1 MSDTT
6 QVRRLS
12 RWWYALALAIGF
24 VGCGATAGLGFYRLD
39 QKLDSMHRGVMP
51 GKLRMELASGSYT
64 IYHERH
70 STVDGKLY
78 SSTDIGG
85 MRCRLT
91 DTASHTPVELSVPG
105 TSTSYEFGSRKG
117 ASLWSFD
124 IAHDGTYEL
133 QCVAEGDQHH
143 APVVLAVGDGV
154 GGMIVMTLLGMFG
167 FALVGGVGMFIVHR
181 KRKR

>member
-6 QVRRLS
+6 QVRRSS

-24 VGCGATAGLGFYRLD
+24 VGCGASAGLGFYHLD
-39 QKLDSMHRGVMP
+39 NKLDSMHRGVMP

-64 IYHERH
+64 VYHEQR

-85 MRCRLT
+85 LRCRLT
-91 DTASHTPVELSVPG
+91 DTASHTPVELSVPS

-117 ASLWSFD
+117 ASVWSFD

-133 QCVAEGDQHH
+133 QCVGQDGRQPT
-143 APVVLAVGDGV
+143 PVVLAVGDGV

-167 FALVGGVGMFIVHR
+167 SALVGGVGMFIVYR